1 MGLNTRY
8 KNQKEKTMT
17 FKYLLAGVRT
27 SCGLIT
33 AIFLNSALAAQ
44 ATEVLWLGQSAF
56 RITSPEGKVILVDPW
71 LTQNPTTPAKW
82 KNLDELGK
90 VDVILVTHA
99 HGDHLGDGPT
109 IAKKQN
115 VPLYGPAGLDQSLVT
130 LGVLPLALAPRMNK
144 SGTIMPVGDKI
155 KITMVRAEHSSELLW
170 KNPETGKDETHVGGE
185 PSGFIIQL
193 ENGFTIYHMGDTGLF
208 SDMKLIADLYHPDL
222 ILAPIGGHYVMDPK
236 QAAYATNNWL
246 KPKFAI
252 PMHYASNPFLVG
264 TPAQYIEALG
274 KTSTKVLPIKQ
285 GEAVTF

>member
-1 MGLNTRY
+1 
-8 KNQKEKTMT
+8 MT

>member
-1 MGLNTRY
+1 
-8 KNQKEKTMT
+8 MT

-155 KITMVRAEHSSELLW
+155 KISMVRAEHSSELLW

>member
-1 MGLNTRY
+1 
-8 KNQKEKTMT
+8 MT

-115 VPLYGPAGLDQSLVT
+115 VPLYGPAGLDQSVVT

>member
-1 MGLNTRY
+1 
-8 KNQKEKTMT
+8 MT

-27 SCGLIT
+27 TCGLIA
-33 AIFLNSALAAQ
+33 AICLNSAMAAQ

-109 IAKKQN
+109 VAKKQN
-115 VPLYGPAGLDQSLVT
+115 APLYGPAGLNQSLAT
-130 LGVLPLALAPRMNK
+130 LGVLPVALAPRMNK
-144 SGTIMPVGDKI
+144 SGTIKPVGDKI
-155 KITMVRAEHSSELLW
+155 KITMVRAEHSSELVW

-185 PSGFIIQL
+185 PVGFIIQL

-208 SDMKLIADLYHPDL
+208 SDMKLIADLYQPDL

-236 QAAYATNNWL
+236 QAVYATNNWL

-264 TPAQYIEALG
+264 TPAQYVEALG
-274 KTSTKVLPIKQ
+274 NTGTKVLPLKQ
-285 GEAVTF
+285 GEAASFY